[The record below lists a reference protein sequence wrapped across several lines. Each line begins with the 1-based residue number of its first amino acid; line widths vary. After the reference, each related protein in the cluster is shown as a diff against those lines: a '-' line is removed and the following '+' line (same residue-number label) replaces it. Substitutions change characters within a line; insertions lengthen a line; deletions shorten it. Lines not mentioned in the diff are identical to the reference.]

1 MSKPVK
7 PVVPPPALRS
17 EPDTFKDRAEANIE
31 FFEPLV
37 DYMDDLADFVD
48 EQADAAVA
56 AAQAG
61 DLPPIAG
68 KALQLL
74 RVKAGGTALDFQA
87 VMSDPMDDTVGRI
100 MTTGAFGVGRNSSTV
115 ASYVSDLDDKTI
127 PGGIHP
133 YLSPTTS
140 NIPPGAD
147 LYGILIVGFRATG
160 VPSQLLVGYTGR
172 VVARGASTNSPGSW
186 GSWRKIL
193 ADNDIALQADAE
205 AGTDNT
211 KVMTPLRTKQAII
224 AAVGQEIIVTD
235 VKPQGTASQ
244 TVVTGYNVR
253 ELNTIERNTI
263 SGASLASNLISLPA
277 GTYEIDANIATGFV
291 GVCRLKV
298 AGSVSGDLILGAGM
312 NLNNGSL
319 YAQQN
324 IAGTFTLASTENISI
339 EQYVQTAR
347 ANGAGTYANIAG
359 EAELYARV
367 RIKKLV

>member
-37 DYMDDLADFVD
+37 DYMDALADFVD

-68 KALQLL
+68 KAGKLL
-74 RVKAGGTALDFQA
+74 KVNASGTGLDFGDIPSEPKDFGWGRDGATSGLVISNLDNFSTQKSVSGVVNNTTTGTWPPGVPAGTTAYVTTGRAGSTYTSQVMILLDGSKAFYRVSGAGGT
-87 VMSDPMDDTVGRI
+87 
-100 MTTGAFGVGRNSSTV
+100 
-115 ASYVSDLDDKTI
+115 
-127 PGGIHP
+127 
-133 YLSPTTS
+133 PTAWKQFFDS
-140 NIPPGAD
+140 GMI
-147 LYGILIVGFRATG
+147 AT
-160 VPSQLLVGYTGR
+160 Q
-172 VVARGASTNSPGSW
+172 
-186 GSWRKIL
+186 IE
-193 ADNDIALQADAE
+193 AE

-235 VKPQGTASQ
+235 IKPQGTASQ

>member
-37 DYMDDLADFVD
+37 DYMDDVADFVD

-61 DLPPIAG
+61 DLPPIAS

-74 RVKAGGTALDFQA
+74 RVNAGGTALDFQA
-87 VMSDPMDDTVGRI
+87 VMSDPLDDTVGRI

-211 KVMTPLRTKQAII
+211 KVMTPLRTKQAI
-224 AAVGQEIIVTD
+224 AKFASGAPQAVLEEHTDDGVQGTTVTANVWGTLDLNTATRNLNAVLTFDAVAHTFTPTRNGWTEWSYINRDIHQTRLYCVTD
-235 VKPQGTASQ
+235 GVSVGLGVSVNSAAGGQAVSNGGAPVEAGKTYRLEVNKNN
-244 TVVTGYNVR
+244 TVR
-253 ELNTIERNTI
+253 
-263 SGASLASNLISLPA
+263 
-277 GTYEIDANIATGFV
+277 
-291 GVCRLKV
+291 
-298 AGSVSGDLILGAGM
+298 
-312 NLNNGSL
+312 
-319 YAQQN
+319 
-324 IAGTFTLASTENISI
+324 
-339 EQYVQTAR
+339 
-347 ANGAGTYANIAG
+347 TYAASRGDG
-359 EAELYARV
+359 EVYSRLLYWAD
-367 RIKKLV
+367 